1 MTVQL
6 VQKRGRVA
14 RVIERARRPDRSHM
28 DALKKRVPFWFTF
41 VVLFAFATW
50 QIMMN
55 PFGFSDLVQRY
66 TQDVSNLL
74 ITGPYFYPTTG
85 RDKISAVIVDDKT
98 LHTLAMPWPWSY
110 SAQARMLDSILAY
123 HPRAV
128 IVDFLFYDPRPD
140 DTLPELVDE
149 IHRFQKARVPIYF
162 EGGVHLPFGEDPL
175 RKELAATGVPVLDPS
190 ISLYE
195 GIARQYPTTGRC
207 FGAGHKPDD
216 TCLSL
221 ALQVYKDLYPATPPE
236 PLADKM
242 ELVWGTKTSPHNYW
256 INYVDDDGQQINCQD
271 KRSGLTRIYLAFF
284 DTNAVKDHCPYQG
297 LVPAE
302 SLMMGGDDKDVTDL
316 IANKIVFYGGDI
328 EGAEDKAAT
337 PVNALQPGVFVH
349 AMALDNL
356 ITFDGKPEQNVMTIA
371 GTTFSSNPAQI
382 LAITPVILILAW
394 IHRARTRRRHKRQAL
409 PEDHSRSAMV
419 EYFLDKVFE
428 NVWHYFAFALALG
441 VGLLLALAVGLSVAN
456 WVEVVFV
463 SVELAAMLLL
473 GVPDSVWGYLHHV
486 AGGVPDIA
494 QGEQNA

>member
-6 VQKRGRVA
+6 VKKRGRVS
-14 RVIERARRPDRSHM
+14 RVIERARRPDKNHVE
-28 DALKKRVPFWFTF
+28 ALKQRVPFWFTF
-41 VVLFAFATW
+41 LILFAFATW

-74 ITGPYFYPTTG
+74 ITGPYLYPATG
-85 RDKISAVIVDDKT
+85 RDKISVVIVDDKT
-98 LHTLAMPWPWSY
+98 LHTLATPWPWTY
-110 SAQARMLDSILAY
+110 GTQARMLDSLLAY

-128 IVDFLFYDPRPD
+128 IVDFLFYDPRAD
-140 DTLPELVDE
+140 DSLPELVDE

-162 EGGVHLPFGEDPL
+162 EGGINLPYGEDPL
-175 RKELAATGVPVLDPS
+175 RKELAATGIPILDPS
-190 ISLYE
+190 IAVYN
-195 GIARQYPTTGRC
+195 GIARQYPTTGQC
-207 FGAGHKPDD
+207 FGPKHKPGD

-242 ELVWGTKTSPHNYW
+242 ELVWGTRYSPHNKW
-256 INYVDDDGQQINCQD
+256 ITYTDDNGETFRCED

-284 DTNAVKDHCPYQG
+284 DTNSVKGHCPYQG
-297 LVPAE
+297 MVPAE
-302 SLMMGGDDKDVTDL
+302 SVMMGGDDKDITDML
-316 IANKIVFYGGDI
+316 SNKIVFYGGDI
-328 EGAEDKAAT
+328 EGAQDKSAT
-337 PVNALQPGVFVH
+337 PVNALQPNVFIH

-356 ITFDGKPEQNVMTIA
+356 ITFGGKPEQDVMTV
-371 GTTFSSNPAQI
+371 GRWTFSSNPAQI
-382 LAITPVILILAW
+382 LAITPVILILSW
-394 IHRARTRRRHKRQAL
+394 IHRARVRRKRKREAA
-409 PEDHSRSAMV
+409 PSSHGRSAAF
-419 EYFLDKVFE
+419 EYFLDKIFE

-441 VGLLLALAVGLSVAN
+441 IGLLLALAVGLSVAN

-486 AGGVPDIA
+486 AGGVPDFA
-494 QGEQNA
+494 TGEQEP